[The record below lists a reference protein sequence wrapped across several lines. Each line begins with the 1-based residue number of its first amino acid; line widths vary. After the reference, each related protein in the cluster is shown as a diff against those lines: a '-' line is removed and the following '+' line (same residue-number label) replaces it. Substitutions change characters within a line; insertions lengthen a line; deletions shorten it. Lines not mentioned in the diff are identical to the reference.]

1 MNKKDNFIYADSEK
15 IESYTSEEFDAL
27 HFGAIK
33 LDQDG
38 VILKYN
44 AYEGKLAGR
53 DPGEVVGKN
62 FFTEIAPCTNV
73 QEFAGRFRE
82 GVKTGKLYATFPYR
96 FLFPGN
102 YVDVEITM
110 MSGNDGHSAW
120 IFVKEIG
127 KAA

>member
-1 MNKKDNFIYADSEK
+1 MKMGNEFIYADLER
-15 IESYTSEEFDAL
+15 IESYTNEEFDAL

-33 LDQDG
+33 LDKDG

-53 DPGEVVGKN
+53 DPKKVIGKN
-62 FFTEIAPCTNV
+62 FFTEVAPCTNV

-82 GVKTGKLYATFPYR
+82 DVITGKLNATFPYR
-96 FLFPGN
+96 FLFPQK
-102 YVDVEITM
+102 YIDVEITM
-110 MSGNDGHSAW
+110 ISCSVGQGAW

-127 KAA
+127 KIG